1 VWLYKA
7 HNNIGDQQKQSLNP
21 TGKENSGN
29 TIQQPHKTLTR
40 QDKELNKTGRINT
53 RQNEGTNELIN

>member
-21 TGKENSGN
+21 TDKENSGN

-53 RQNEGTNELIN
+53 RQNE